1 MKKGLLA
8 CILALCLLLTGCS
21 SFLDGSYVYVQM
33 HEAQSS
39 STSDQQLSA
48 HSYSQ
53 LYKTLQDMARTGVES
68 SVIYVREYRQSEVLA
83 DAQRAMAAIIRND
96 PIAAYAVE
104 TMTFDLGT
112 SGGEPALAVN
122 ISYIHD
128 KSEIRQIKKAE
139 DIDAAAAMIT
149 SALNSFAVGL
159 VMHISDFTATDF
171 VQIVESHAVEYPEY
185 IIEQPQVTVNIYP
198 ENGSSRV
205 VELKF
210 TYQTS
215 RDTLKEMQQSVRSMF
230 TSARLYVS
238 GASDP
243 QEKYAQLYSFL
254 MERYD
259 YSIETSITPSYSL
272 LLHGVG
278 DARSFAVVYAAMC
291 RRSGLNCHVVPGTR
305 EGEPWYWNIVEQE
318 GVYYH
323 IDLLRSSGD
332 GEFRIMADTEM
343 EGYVWD
349 YSAYPTLQQNQEAG

>member
-1 MKKGLLA
+1 MKKGAIA
-8 CILALCLLLTGCS
+8 CILALCLLLSGCT
-21 SFLDGSYVYVQM
+21 SFLDGSYVYVQL
-33 HEAQSS
+33 HEHQSAPS
-39 STSDQQLSA
+39 SDQTLSA

-53 LYKTLQDMARTGVES
+53 LYAALKDMAQTGVENG
-68 SVIYVREYRQSEVLA
+68 VIYVREYRQSEVIA
-83 DAQRAMAAIIRND
+83 DAQRALQKLVTTD

-112 SGGEPALAVN
+112 SGGEPALAVS
-122 ISYIHD
+122 ITYVHD
-128 KSEIRQIKKAE
+128 KSEIRQIKKAK
-139 DIDAAAAMIT
+139 DLDAATTMIT
-149 SALNSFAVGL
+149 SALNAFEVGI
-159 VMHISDFTATDF
+159 VIHISEFTATDF

-185 IIEQPQVTVNIYP
+185 IIEQPQVTVNLYP
-198 ENGSSRV
+198 ETGSSRL

-215 RDTLKEMQQSVRSMF
+215 RDILKEMQQSVRSMF

-259 YSIETSITPSYSL
+259 YTIETSITPSYSL

-291 RRSGLNCHVVPGTR
+291 RRSGLNCHVVSGTR

-318 GVYYH
+318 GVYFH
-323 IDLLRSSGD
+323 IDLLRSSSD

-343 EGYVWD
+343 VGYVWD
-349 YSAYPTLQQNQEAG
+349 YSAYPTLQQTQAAE

>member
-1 MKKGLLA
+1 MKNGMIA
-8 CILALCLLLTGCS
+8 CIFALCLVLTGCG
-21 SFLDGSYVYVQM
+21 SFLDGSYVYVQK
-33 HEAQSS
+33 HKVQSS
-39 STSDQQLSA
+39 ASSDQTVSARSYRQLHDA
-48 HSYSQ
+48 
-53 LYKTLQDMARTGVES
+53 LEDMAEAGVENG
-68 SVIYVREYRQSEVLA
+68 VIFVREYRQDMVIS
-83 DAQRAMAAIIRND
+83 DAQQAMKSIIRSN

-104 TMTFDLGT
+104 SMTFDLGT

-139 DIDAAAAMIT
+139 NLEAATTMIASAM
-149 SALNSFAVGL
+149 NSCEVGI
-159 VMHISDFTATDF
+159 VMHISNFTATDF
-171 VQIVESHAVEYPEY
+171 VQIVENYTMEYPEY

-198 ENGSSRV
+198 ESGTSRV

-230 TSARLYVS
+230 TSAKLYVS
-238 GASDP
+238 GASDK

-259 YSIETSITPSYSL
+259 YTIETSITPSYSL

-291 RRSGLNCHVVPGTR
+291 RRSGLDCHVVAGTR
-305 EGEPWYWNIVEQE
+305 GGEPWFWNIIEQE
-318 GVYYH
+318 GIYYH
-323 IDLLRSSGD
+323 VDLLRSSSE
-332 GEFRIMADTEM
+332 GEFRIMMDTEM
-343 EGYVWD
+343 SGYVWD
-349 YSAYPTLQQNQEAG
+349 YSAYPTVQQMHEGQ